1 MIKPEAL
8 ERIMAQCYGT
18 EKWYRYFPNNNFL
31 YTDGVKTFCENA
43 EAYWF
48 LTEVFLMCCKLPV
61 DELYEIDLDVKD
73 SKADITLKVARSK
86 IVKKWHIEYTDCPE
100 GHWVFFY
107 TDHVF
112 MWHDEY

>member
-1 MIKPEAL
+1 MIKSEAL

-31 YTDGVKTFCENA
+31 YTDGVKTFAENA

-48 LTEVFLMCCKLPV
+48 ITEAFLMCSELPK

-86 IVKKWHIEYTDCPE
+86 IVKKWHIDYTDCPE